1 MPYTADRIFESVQN
15 MDHGRSLTPGALV
28 DFGLTAADAG
38 SAEEAQRRLEALYAC
53 VEAGEITQG
62 DLRLMA
68 GNGKALTAVVNRC
81 HANPHPGIVF
91 TTAYDDMAE
100 EEA

>member
-28 DFGLTAADAG
+28 DFGLTVHDAG
-38 SAEEAQRRLEALYAC
+38 TDYDASRRLEALYTCA
-53 VEAGEITQG
+53 EAGEITQEQ
-62 DLRLMA
+62 LRAAA
-68 GNGKALTAVVNRC
+68 GNGPAITKLVNAC
-81 HANPHPGIVF
+81 KSNPFPGIKY
-91 TTAYDDMAE
+91 TTAYDDMVE